1 MKKGLPTT
9 SSPDDKNFNPILAF
23 ESELANN
30 RFKELAIIVALKEV
44 AKQNN
49 LSLKQQ
55 VEIFSPAHWNDSP
68 GLGLDKEFE
77 AFKRCGSQGFI
88 SVTEK
93 FDFELA
99 NKSWYTNHLTFRNK
113 QIYIDAE
120 HIGFTSNQTRKKPF
134 IKPPVFI
141 DNSVN
146 KKSITKK
153 DIRKKQ
159 MEMNYD

>member
-9 SSPDDKNFNPILAF
+9 SSPDDKNFNPIVAF
-23 ESELANN
+23 DSEIAND
-30 RFKELAIIVALKEV
+30 RFKELAIIFALKEV

-113 QIYIDAE
+113 QIIINPD

-134 IKPPVFI
+134 IKPPVYI
-141 DNSVN
+141 E
-146 KKSITKK
+146 
-153 DIRKKQ
+153 KQ
-159 MEMNYD
+159 SEVRSNNNYRNYIKRPSRT

>member
-9 SSPDDKNFNPILAF
+9 SSPDDKNFNPIVAF
-23 ESELANN
+23 DSEIAND
-30 RFKELAIIVALKEV
+30 RLKELAIIVALKEV

-55 VEIFSPAHWNDSP
+55 VEIFSPAHWNEPP
-68 GLGLDKEFE
+68 GLNLDKEFE

-88 SVTEK
+88 SITEK
-93 FDFELA
+93 FDSELA

-113 QIYIDAE
+113 QIFIDAE
-120 HIGFTSNQTRKKPF
+120 HIGFKSNQGYKKPF
-134 IKPPVFI
+134 IKPPIYI
-141 DNSVN
+141 DSSVT

-159 MEMNYD
+159 MEKNYD

>member
-9 SSPDDKNFNPILAF
+9 SSPDDKNFNSILAIH
-23 ESELANN
+23 SELANS
-30 RFKELAIIVALKEV
+30 RLKELAIIVALKEV
-44 AKQNN
+44 AKQND

-55 VEIFSPAHWNDSP
+55 VEITSPAHWNISP

-77 AFKRCGSQGFI
+77 SFKRCGSQGFI
-88 SVTEK
+88 SITEK
-93 FDFELA
+93 FDFVLA
-99 NKSWYTNHLTFRNK
+99 DKGWYTKHLTYRNR
-113 QIYIDAE
+113 QIIIDPD

-141 DNSVN
+141 DKSVN

>member
-1 MKKGLPTT
+1 MKKGLSSTD
-9 SSPDDKNFNPILAF
+9 SPDNKNFYSILAF
-23 ESELANN
+23 ESEVVKDK
-30 RFKELAIIVALKEV
+30 FKELALIVALKEV
-44 AKQNN
+44 AKLND

-55 VEIFSPAHWNDSP
+55 VEIFSPVHWNNSP

-88 SVTEK
+88 AITEK

>member
-55 VEIFSPAHWNDSP
+55 VEIFSPAHWNEPP
-68 GLGLDKEFE
+68 GQNLDKEFE

-88 SVTEK
+88 SITEK

-134 IKPPVFI
+134 IKPPVYI

>member
-9 SSPDDKNFNPILAF
+9 SSPDEKNFNSILAIH
-23 ESELANN
+23 SELANN
-30 RFKELAIIVALKEV
+30 RLKELAIIVALKEV

-55 VEIFSPAHWNDSP
+55 VEIFSPAHRNEPP
-68 GLGLDKEFE
+68 GQNLDKQFE
-77 AFKRCGSQGFI
+77 AIKRCGSQGFI
-88 SVTEK
+88 SITEK
-93 FDFELA
+93 FDYELA

-113 QIYIDAE
+113 QIFIDAD
-120 HIGFTSNQTRKKPF
+120 HIGFTSNQGHKKPF
-134 IKPPVFI
+134 IKPPVYI
-141 DNSVN
+141 DETV

-159 MEMNYD
+159 MEKNYD